1 MQLVVA
7 RIGRAH
13 GIKGEVTVEVR
24 TDEPE
29 LRLGPGAVLAT
40 DPASAGPLTI
50 ETGRVHSGRLLLRF
64 EGVRDRT
71 GAEALRNTLLIAEVD
86 PEELPEDPD
95 EYYDHQ
101 LIDLD
106 VVTADGTEV
115 GRITEIS
122 HLPSQDLFIVE
133 RPDGSEVMIPFV
145 EEIVTEIDLEEQRA
159 VIDPPPGLIDDSEA
173 EIASRDAT
181 SEDDDADAA
190 RRRHDLPRVPGTA
203 ERLARRQGT
212 RARAA
217 RRPRA
222 RPARL
227 DVRPAQHRR
236 RHPVRRRPRHG
247 HEDRALGRRAGRRP
261 RRRLRGRARTAPS
274 SSSPRPA
281 AAPSP
286 RNSPSSS
293 PSGPG

>member
-1 MQLVVA
+1 MRLDVVMSRRSSKVQLVVA

-29 LRLGPGAVLAT
+29 VRLAPGAVLLT
-40 DPASAGPLTI
+40 DPATAGPLTI

-64 EGVRDRT
+64 EGVADRT
-71 GAEALRNTLLIAEVD
+71 AAEALRNTLLIAEID
-86 PEELPEDPD
+86 PDELPEEED

-106 VVTADGTEV
+106 VVTADGVEV

-159 VIDPPPGLIDDSEA
+159 VITPPPGLIDDRA
-173 EIASRDAT
+173 EVASSRDA
-181 SEDDDADAA
+181 E
-190 RRRHDLPRVPGTA
+190 A
-203 ERLARRQGT
+203 E
-212 RARAA
+212 
-217 RRPRA
+217 
-222 RPARL
+222 
-227 DVRPAQHRR
+227 
-236 RHPVRRRPRHG
+236 
-247 HEDRALGRRAGRRP
+247 
-261 RRRLRGRARTAPS
+261 S
-274 SSSPRPA
+274 
-281 AAPSP
+281 
-286 RNSPSSS
+286 
-293 PSGPG
+293 

>member
-29 LRLGPGAVLAT
+29 LRLAPGAVLAT

-50 ETGRVHSGRLLLRF
+50 ATGRVHSGRLLLRF
-64 EGVRDRT
+64 EGVSDRN
-71 GAEALRNTLLIAEVD
+71 GAEALRNTLLIAEID
-86 PEELPEDPD
+86 PEELPEGED

-106 VVTADGTEV
+106 VVTEDGQEV

-145 EEIVTEIDLEEQRA
+145 EEIVTDIDLAEQKA
-159 VIDPPPGLIDDSEA
+159 VIAPPPGLIDDRA
-173 EIASRDAT
+173 EVVSSRDDGAASRHD
-181 SEDDDADAA
+181 SGDVSGDDA
-190 RRRHDLPRVPGTA
+190 
-203 ERLARRQGT
+203 
-212 RARAA
+212 
-217 RRPRA
+217 
-222 RPARL
+222 
-227 DVRPAQHRR
+227 
-236 RHPVRRRPRHG
+236 
-247 HEDRALGRRAGRRP
+247 
-261 RRRLRGRARTAPS
+261 
-274 SSSPRPA
+274 
-281 AAPSP
+281 
-286 RNSPSSS
+286 
-293 PSGPG
+293 

>member
-29 LRLGPGAVLAT
+29 LRLAPGAVLAT

-71 GAEALRNTLLIAEVD
+71 AAEALRNTLLIAEID
-86 PEELPEDPD
+86 PAELPEEED

-101 LIDLD
+101 LMDLD
-106 VVTADGTEV
+106 VVTKDGVEV

-145 EEIVTEIDLEEQRA
+145 EAIVTEIDLEEQRA
-159 VIDPPPGLIDDSEA
+159 VIDPPPGLIDDRA
-173 EIASRDAT
+173 EIVSSRDAD
-181 SEDDDADAA
+181 EDADDDGAEDADGDEAGA
-190 RRRHDLPRVPGTA
+190 SATADDGTDTD
-203 ERLARRQGT
+203 GD
-212 RARAA
+212 
-217 RRPRA
+217 RP
-222 RPARL
+222 
-227 DVRPAQHRR
+227 
-236 RHPVRRRPRHG
+236 
-247 HEDRALGRRAGRRP
+247 
-261 RRRLRGRARTAPS
+261 
-274 SSSPRPA
+274 
-281 AAPSP
+281 
-286 RNSPSSS
+286 
-293 PSGPG
+293 